1 MDAVLVEV
9 VEKHKSPRIRQYKP
23 HYLLYGYD
31 IAVLVLSPVVL
42 YLVHG
47 HDVQGDFADWLYL
60 SAVLVAAF
68 AYSVFGFSVGIY
80 DWKRLNHYLKQPMIA
95 FGGVVVAFGG
105 LLIFAFIFKITGT
118 FSRLWLGSWFV
129 VFALYILISRVA
141 LTWYLASPGRAGF
154 VCRRA
159 VIVGAGENGQA
170 VLQHMLRY
178 NDHALQVVG
187 FVDDWK
193 KKPSADSPSAPILG
207 TTQTLGQLVREQCV
221 DVVVI
226 ALPWA
231 ARDRISEITEK
242 LRSWSVDV
250 YLAPDQL
257 AMQYADRPIHRLAGL
272 HLLNVQDRPISEWK
286 AVVKR
291 IEDLC
296 IAVPAVLVLS
306 PLLVLIAL
314 AIRLESRGD
323 VLFVQQRYGFNNE
336 LIPVYKFRSMYA
348 EMEDRSC
355 QQQTVKDDPRIT
367 RVGRFIRKTSLDELP
382 QLFNVIHGEMSIVG
396 PRPHATGTKSEGHL
410 LEEVVEEY
418 ASRHR
423 VKPGITGWAQCN
435 GWRGETDTREKIEKR
450 VECDLYYI
458 ENWSVFLDLLIIIK
472 TMILLFRNDQNA
484 Y

>member
-1 MDAVLVEV
+1 MTLFDATAQRRGA
-9 VEKHKSPRIRQYKP
+9 HRAHHYKP
-23 HYLLYGYD
+23 HYLLYFYD
-31 IAVLVLSPVVL
+31 VAVLVFSAWVL
-42 YLVHG
+42 YFPCVDRPSAFDG
-47 HDVQGDFADWLYL
+47 LYL
-60 SAVLVAAF
+60 SVVLVAVF
-68 AYSVFGFSVGIY
+68 AYSFFGFTVGIY
-80 DWKRLNHYLKQPMIA
+80 DWKKLNQYLKQPLIV
-95 FGGVVVAFGG
+95 FGGVIVAFGG
-105 LLIFAFIFKITGT
+105 ILIFAFVFKLTGT

-129 VFALYILISRVA
+129 VFCAYILISRVI
-141 LTWYLASPGRAGF
+141 LIWYLSGPERAGF

-159 VIVGAGENGQA
+159 VIIGAGENGLA
-170 VLQHMLRY
+170 VLEQMSRY
-178 NDHALQVVG
+178 NDHSLQLLG

-193 KKPSADSPSAPILG
+193 DKLSAGSLAVPILG
-207 TTQTLGQLVREQCV
+207 TTQVLEQLVQEYYV
-221 DVVVI
+221 DVVIV
-226 ALPWA
+226 ALPWG
-231 ARDRISEITEK
+231 ARDRINEITQK

-257 AMQYADRPIHRLAGL
+257 AMQYADRPVHRLAGM

-296 IAVPAVLVLS
+296 IAIPAVVILS
-306 PLLVLIAL
+306 PLLALIAL

-323 VLFVQQRYGFNNE
+323 VLFVQDRYGFNNN
-336 LIPVYKFRSMYA
+336 LIPVYKFRSMYTNLADVDA
-348 EMEDRSC
+348 ERLTS
-355 QQQTVKDDPRIT
+355 KNDPRVT
-367 RVGRFIRKTSLDELP
+367 RVGRIIRKLSLDELP
-382 QLFNVIHGEMSIVG
+382 QFFNVILGDMSIVG
-396 PRPHATGTKSEGHL
+396 PRPHATKAKAAGEFYQD
-410 LEEVVEEY
+410 VVDGY

-458 ENWSVFLDLLIIIK
+458 ENWSVFLDLLIIVK